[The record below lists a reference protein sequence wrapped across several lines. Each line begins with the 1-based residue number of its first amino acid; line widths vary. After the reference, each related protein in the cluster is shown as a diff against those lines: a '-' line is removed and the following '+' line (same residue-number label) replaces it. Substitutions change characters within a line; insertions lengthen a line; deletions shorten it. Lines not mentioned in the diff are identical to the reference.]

1 MSLIKS
7 NKRERLADVIGHELR
22 NPLASAVASVSVSME
37 MTDVGDPRATFLTR
51 AFDELTRISTLL
63 TSYLDFGRSG
73 VMNCEELDLVAITHQ
88 ICDRYRGHPAEVK
101 VTVGEVSVRLHGDPV
116 LLERLIENLVE
127 NAISMGASQVEMFC
141 ERNGLECTLH
151 VSDNG
156 PGVPYE
162 MREDLFESSFSDR
175 PGGGLGLA
183 LCRDVVESH
192 GGTIVLVPSVRG
204 AVFKVSIPDRAA
216 NRNGAEIQP

>member
-88 ICDRYRGHPAEVK
+88 IRDRYRGHPAEVK

-141 ERNGLECTLH
+141 ERNGFECTLH
-151 VSDNG
+151 VPSLTARAVAWDWRF
-156 PGVPYE
+156 VE
-162 MREDLFESSFSDR
+162 MSWSPTAGRLR
-175 PGGGLGLA
+175 W
-183 LCRDVVESH
+183 CR
-192 GGTIVLVPSVRG
+192 R
-204 AVFKVSIPDRAA
+204 
-216 NRNGAEIQP
+216 